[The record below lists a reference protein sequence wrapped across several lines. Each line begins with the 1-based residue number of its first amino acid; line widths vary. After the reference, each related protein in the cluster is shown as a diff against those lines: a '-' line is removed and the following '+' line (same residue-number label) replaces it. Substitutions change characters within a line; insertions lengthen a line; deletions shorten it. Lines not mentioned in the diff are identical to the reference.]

1 MKESIEP
8 EKIDAQT
15 VSAILAGVSV
25 KDIIRNDTMCAAF
38 HRFLVLNFAEEN
50 LLFIGAVELFKL
62 GQWKGMKELG
72 EESGL
77 IPVRLLHCN
86 LIVISVIILER
97 RRIMKPSIRFKSS

>member
-1 MKESIEP
+1 MKATSEP
-8 EKIDAQT
+8 ETIDPRV
-15 VSAILAGVSV
+15 VSAVLAEVSV

-77 IPVRLLHCN
+77 IPVRKEQVMYC
-86 LIVISVIILER
+86 
-97 RRIMKPSIRFKSS
+97 